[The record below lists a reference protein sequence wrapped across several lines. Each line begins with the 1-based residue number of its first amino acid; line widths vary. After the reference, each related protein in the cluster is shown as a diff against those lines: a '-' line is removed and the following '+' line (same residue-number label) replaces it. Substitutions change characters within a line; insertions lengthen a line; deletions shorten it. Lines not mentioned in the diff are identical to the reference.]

1 MNPIVEFCMSNLSSG
16 SHKAMETLEKDTDLD
31 VLEYSCLGHCTLC
44 SQEMYCL
51 VNGERVT
58 GETPDELVNNVYQFI
73 EENPMF

>member
-1 MNPIVEFCMSNLSSG
+1 
-16 SHKAMETLEKDTDLD
+16 MEILEKDSDLD

-51 VNGERVT
+51 VNGERVI
-58 GETPDELVNNVYQFI
+58 GETPEELVDNVYQFI

>member
-16 SHKAMETLEKDTDLD
+16 SHKAMEKLEKDTDLD

-44 SQEMYCL
+44 SQDIYCL

-58 GETPDELVNNVYQFI
+58 AETPDELVDNVYQFI
-73 EENPMF
+73 EENQMF